1 MKLTSLLISIL
12 VFLMSGVMCLFST
25 SEVFAQVPQT
35 KRGDQD
41 SFLKN
46 IRAKKRNNDLQKA
59 RQQKRNLDS
68 SDDWKIRI
76 RHQSGEYNEEEGENR
91 SDYKKDVTDVKI
103 WTLIIG
109 KIGFS
114 NLKQDYYSI
123 RDVSNNSELIAFNKT
138 NLESTILS
146 YTFGNNI
153 TLTIGTTIENK
164 GNISIGEKS
173 LFSGLRN
180 TLPLAIHTLFTV
192 NSPLI
197 DAITTFLSLASKAL
211 STIRVSPVLIPA
223 SDIDSPSTLTKKVA
237 DGFFMSN

>member
-1 MKLTSLLISIL
+1 ML
-12 VFLMSGVMCLFST
+12 VFLMSGVMCLFSN

-46 IRAKKRNNDLQKA
+46 IRAKKRNNDLQRA
-59 RQQKRNLDS
+59 RQQKGKSVS
-68 SDDWKIRI
+68 SNEWNIRI
-76 RHQSGEYNEEEGENR
+76 RHQSGKYNAEEGENR

-153 TLTIGTTIENK
+153 T
-164 GNISIGEKS
+164 
-173 LFSGLRN
+173 
-180 TLPLAIHTLFTV
+180 
-192 NSPLI
+192 
-197 DAITTFLSLASKAL
+197 
-211 STIRVSPVLIPA
+211 
-223 SDIDSPSTLTKKVA
+223 
-237 DGFFMSN
+237 